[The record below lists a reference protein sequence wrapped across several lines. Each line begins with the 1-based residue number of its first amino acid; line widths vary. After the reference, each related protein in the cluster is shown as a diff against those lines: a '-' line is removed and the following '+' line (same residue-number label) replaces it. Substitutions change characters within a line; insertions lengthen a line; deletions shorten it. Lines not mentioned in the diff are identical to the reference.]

1 MSFSMS
7 FFVSF
12 SSVPSMFFLLS
23 MSSVPVVAESP
34 YSPRR
39 AEILNHVDESLNHR
53 VGVRIM
59 VLMLWAAPCITV
71 M

>member
-1 MSFSMS
+1 MFFSPVS
-7 FFVSF
+7 SVSF
-12 SSVPSMFFLLS
+12 
-23 MSSVPVVAESP
+23 VAKSP

-59 VLMLWAAPCITV
+59 VLM

>member
-1 MSFSMS
+1 
-7 FFVSF
+7 
-12 SSVPSMFFLLS
+12 

-39 AEILNHVDESLNHR
+39 AEILNHIDESLNHR